1 MNWQILAAVGQLA
14 AIVIGIPSLVYLAIQ
29 IREQT
34 RERRCAT
41 INTLAAQWSELLKSL
56 NDSADFSAIYLRGL
70 QSFGE
75 LDAVSKLRFS
85 AFFGRFFKNSE
96 GMHFHRRD
104 GVLGASLWGEI
115 ERIMNDLLG
124 YPGTRQWWETRKHWH
139 TDEFARVVDEI
150 IAKAREPKA
159 YATYNLSDLPRSQP
173 CDARSFMKQA
183 GLESAQ

>member
-14 AIVIGIPSLVYLAIQ
+14 AIVIGIPSLVYLGIQ

-56 NDSADFSAIYLRGL
+56 
-70 QSFGE
+70 
-75 LDAVSKLRFS
+75 K
-85 AFFGRFFKNSE
+85 
-96 GMHFHRRD
+96 
-104 GVLGASLWGEI
+104 
-115 ERIMNDLLG
+115 
-124 YPGTRQWWETRKHWH
+124 
-139 TDEFARVVDEI
+139 
-150 IAKAREPKA
+150 
-159 YATYNLSDLPRSQP
+159 P